1 MDFSLIAPS
10 DETSLMQLSSRLTR
24 DDEQAVRRLIESIEA
39 IHTQLAKTLL
49 ESQRIIGSEAAPE
62 DGSSRDAEVQ
72 ATTST
77 SRSKSVDTVTAHLQ
91 KSEIV
96 KGKAKPKIVSDERV
110 NIQLNRLK
118 MQQTPQVTP
127 AARTL
132 ERNSWP
138 PCTLPLREEEMIE
151 KLSKEILEQ
160 SKSLDKGSSAFVSL
174 RGTDEISTQ
183 HKMSSSKDI
192 SLKTNISLKCEKD
205 NKVTKEAPIQEVNCT
220 ISVIRYN
227 HLKI

>member
-39 IHTQLAKTLL
+39 IHAQLAKTLL
-49 ESQRIIGSEAAPE
+49 ESQRIIGSEAVPE
-62 DGSSRDAEVQ
+62 DGSLRDAEVQ

-77 SRSKSVDTVTAHLQ
+77 PRSKSVDTDIAHIQ

-96 KGKAKPKIVSDERV
+96 KGKAKPKIVSERV
-110 NIQLNRLK
+110 NIELNRFK
-118 MQQTPQVTP
+118 TQQKPQAIP
-127 AARTL
+127 ATRTS

-138 PCTLPLREEEMIE
+138 PCTLPLREEEIIE

-160 SKSLDKGSSAFVSL
+160 SKSLDKASSVFVSL
-174 RGTDEISTQ
+174 KGTDEISTQ
-183 HKMSSSKDI
+183 HEMSPKDI
-192 SLKTNISLKCEKD
+192 SLKKNISLESEKD
-205 NKVTKEAPIQEVNCT
+205 NKVTKEIVPIQEVNCT
-220 ISVIRYN
+220 FFHFSIIG
-227 HLKI
+227 